1 MKKVH
6 VVSHTHWDREWY
18 FTIEDS
24 NILLGENFAKILS
37 TLENIPE
44 YNSYTLDAQSSL
56 IEEYLKIKPENY
68 ERVKNV
74 ISNKKLFVGPWYT
87 QTDTL
92 LVNKES
98 LIRNLFYGTTIA
110 KKFDH
115 SLNVGYLPDTFGQN
129 AYLPSIFKNFG
140 IDYSVLK
147 RGIFLKDLKNN
158 DNFTWISP
166 DGKSIPS
173 NYMSLGYGSGELLNS
188 DETYVKEKLLPI
200 LNSLNNNNID
210 NDNILLFVGGDQTL
224 INSILVDELAKINS
238 LQDKF
243 NLETSSLEKFM
254 EEATSQDNFERKIYG
269 ELRDT
274 GNQRVHRTIGSMRYD
289 IKKLNSRIENK
300 ILNILEP
307 LYSIGKSFGV
317 DYPQTWLDFIWKNL
331 FDAHA
336 HDSMGCCNSDDTN
349 REVKNRLIKSERIVD
364 GLINLIKKRVI
375 KSISKTIGKEN
386 IFVLFNTNIKE
397 NNEFNK
403 GVLFTKSK
411 YFSIEDLS
419 GKKVTFEKNSQ
430 KYINGGKKIILTEN
444 GNIEEEMPGY
454 YRTEIT
460 LKTAVHSMGW
470 KTFVINDIEK
480 DDILTKE
487 DKDNTIKNEN
497 LKLIVNSDSID
508 IFFKEIE
515 LKDCIYFENCADFGD
530 SYDFSPLENDTPFII
545 KNFEIVSR
553 EIKENLEKIEVL
565 TKVTLPK
572 NLDNRI
578 AKINDVEFEIITV
591 FELRKGEK
599 YIRIKHNILNN
610 IEDHRVRCVFKTPF
624 TQLNN
629 SYSDSGFSLI
639 EHKTDIEEMK
649 TWREDNY
656 VEAPVPIYNMENIA
670 LVKKNNLVMGT
681 IVEGLKEYE
690 ILDNSHLAL
699 TLFRSVG
706 LLGRDNLL
714 WRPNRASGINNTTV
728 YTPDAQIQGKLEFEY
743 ALYFDNILRDSEIFK
758 NVEKYLKAL
767 TYYQNQEL
775 DSLDER
781 LDRFNIPLLERNLL
795 PEYSLFSI
803 DNSNIFMSMCKTNGE
818 DIVIRLFNPENTE
831 EKVKILSENISSIT
845 ETNLGEIEEKEIEK
859 IVIEPKGYI
868 TLKLKLKKEENERQ
882 NSSI

>member
-6 VVSHTHWDREWY
+6 VISHTHWDREWY

-24 NILLGENFAKILS
+24 NILLGENLDKILS
-37 TLENIPE
+37 ILENNLE
-44 YNSYTLDAQSSL
+44 YNSYTLDAQCSL
-56 IEEYLKIKPENY
+56 VEEYLKIKPENY
-68 ERVKNV
+68 ERLKNV

-98 LIRNLFYGTTIA
+98 LIRNLYYGTTIA
-110 KKFDH
+110 KKFGH

-140 IDYSVLK
+140 IDYSILK
-147 RGIFLKDLKNN
+147 RGVYLKDLKSN

-166 DGKSIPS
+166 DNKTIPT
-173 NYMSLGYGSGELLNS
+173 NYMSVGYSAGEFFES
-188 DETYVKEKLLPI
+188 
-200 LNSLNNNNID
+200 SLNYINDTLTPMLDKINKNNIE
-210 NDNILLFVGGDQTL
+210 NKNLLYFAGGDQNL
-224 INSILVDELAKINS
+224 INSNMPKDIEIINKNIKGYELVLSD
-238 LQDKF
+238 
-243 NLETSSLEKFM
+243 LEKFM
-254 EEATSQDNFERKIYG
+254 EESILEDSFENKLYG

-300 ILNILEP
+300 ILNVLEP
-307 LYSIGKSFGV
+307 IYSIGKTFGI

-364 GLINLIKKRVI
+364 GLINLIKKRII

-411 YFSIEDLS
+411 YFSVEDLC
-419 GKKVTFEKNSQ
+419 GEKVTFEKNSQ
-430 KYINGGKKIILTEN
+430 KYISGGKKIILTEK
-444 GNIEEEMPGY
+444 GDIEEEIPGY

-460 LKTAVHSMGW
+460 LKIKVQPMGW
-470 KTFVINDIEK
+470 KTFVVNDIEN
-480 DDILTKE
+480 DNTITKE
-487 DKDNTIKNEN
+487 DKENTIQNEN
-497 LKLIVNSDSID
+497 LKLVINSNTID
-508 IFFKEIE
+508 IFFEDME

-530 SYDFSPLENDTPFII
+530 SYDFSPLENDIPFII

-553 EIKENLEKIEVL
+553 EIKKNLERIEIL

-572 NLDNRI
+572 NLDNRV
-578 AKINDVEFEIITV
+578 AKINDVEFKIVTV

-599 YIRIKHNILNN
+599 YIRVKHNILNN

-639 EHKTDIEEMK
+639 DHKTNIEEMK
-649 TWREDNY
+649 TWRENNY

-670 LVKKNNLVMGT
+670 LVKNNNLVMGT

-690 ILDNSHLAL
+690 ILNNSHLAL

-706 LLGRDNLL
+706 LLGRDNLV

-743 ALYFDNILRDSEIFK
+743 ALYFDNISRESEIFE
-758 NVEKYLKAL
+758 NVEKYLKTL
-767 TYYQNQEL
+767 TCYQNQEL
-775 DSLDER
+775 NLLEER
-781 LDRFNIPLLERNLL
+781 LDRFNIPLLERELL

-803 DNSNIFMSMCKTNGE
+803 DNSNVFMSMCKTNGE
-818 DIVIRLFNPENTE
+818 DIVIRLFNPENITE
-831 EKVKILSENISSIT
+831 EVKILGEKIVKIM
-845 ETNLGEIEEKEIEK
+845 ETNLGEVEEKEIEK
-859 IVIEPKGYI
+859 ILIEPKGYV
-868 TLKLKLKKEENERQ
+868 TLKLKLKKEENER
-882 NSSI
+882 

>member
-24 NILLGENFAKILS
+24 NILLGENLDKILS
-37 TLENIPE
+37 TLENNPE

-56 IEEYLKIKPENY
+56 VEEYLKIKPENY

-98 LIRNLFYGTTIA
+98 LIRNLYYGTTIA
-110 KKFDH
+110 KKFGH

-140 IDYSVLK
+140 IDYSILK
-147 RGIFLKDLKNN
+147 RGVYLKNLKNN
-158 DNFTWISP
+158 DNFTWVSP
-166 DGKSIPS
+166 DNKSIPT
-173 NYMSLGYGSGELLNS
+173 NYMSVGYSAGEFFES
-188 DETYVKEKLLPI
+188 DLDYINDTLTPMLDKINK
-200 LNSLNNNNID
+200 NNIE
-210 NDNILLFVGGDQTL
+210 NKNLLYFAGGDQNL
-224 INSILVDELAKINS
+224 INSNMPKDIEIINKNIKGYELILSD
-238 LQDKF
+238 
-243 NLETSSLEKFM
+243 LEKFM
-254 EEATSQDNFERKIYG
+254 EESISEDSFENKLYG

-274 GNQRVHRTIGSMRYD
+274 GNQRVHKTIGSMRYD

-300 ILNILEP
+300 ILNVLEP
-307 LYSIGKSFGV
+307 LYSIGKNFGI
-317 DYPQTWLDFIWKNL
+317 DYTQAWLDSIWKTL

-364 GLINLIKKRVI
+364 GLINLIKKRII

-386 IFVLFNTNIKE
+386 IFVLFNTNVKE
-397 NNEFNK
+397 NNEFNQ

-411 YFSIEDLS
+411 YFSIKDLS
-419 GKKVTFEKNSQ
+419 GEKVTFEKNSQ
-430 KYINGGKKIILTEN
+430 KYISGGKKIILTEK
-444 GNIEEEMPGY
+444 GDIEEEIPGY

-460 LKTAVHSMGW
+460 LKAKVQPMGW
-470 KTFVINDIEK
+470 KTFIVNDVENDNLI
-480 DDILTKE
+480 TKE
-487 DKDNTIKNEN
+487 DKENTIQNEN
-497 LKLIVNSDSID
+497 LKLVVNPNTID
-508 IFFKEIE
+508 IFFKDTE

-545 KNFEIVSR
+545 KNFEIISR

-565 TKVTLPK
+565 SKITLPK
-572 NLDNRI
+572 NLDNRV
-578 AKINDVEFEIITV
+578 AKINDVEFKIVTIFEI
-591 FELRKGEK
+591 RKGEK

-624 TQLNN
+624 TQLNR

-670 LVKKNNLVMGT
+670 LVKENNLVMGT

-706 LLGRDNLL
+706 LLGRDNLV

-728 YTPDAQIQGKLEFEY
+728 YTPDGQIQGRLEFEY
-743 ALYFDNILRDSEIFK
+743 ALYFDNISRESDIFE
-758 NVEKYLKAL
+758 NVEKYLKTL
-767 TYYQNQEL
+767 TCYQNQGL
-775 DSLDER
+775 NSLEER
-781 LDRFNIPLLERNLL
+781 LDRFNIPLLERELL

-818 DIVIRLFNPENTE
+818 NIVIRLFNPENIVE
-831 EKVKILSENISSIT
+831 EVKILGEKIVKVM
-845 ETNLGEIEEKEIEK
+845 ETNLGEVEEKEIEK
-859 IVIEPKGYI
+859 ILIEPKGYV
-868 TLKLKLKKEENERQ
+868 TLKLKLKKEENER
-882 NSSI
+882 

>member
-24 NILLGENFAKILS
+24 NILLGENLDKILS
-37 TLENIPE
+37 TLENNPE

-56 IEEYLKIKPENY
+56 VEEYLKIKPENY

-98 LIRNLFYGTTIA
+98 LIRNLYYGTTIA
-110 KKFDH
+110 KKFGH

-140 IDYSVLK
+140 IDYSILK
-147 RGIFLKDLKNN
+147 RGVYLKNLKNN
-158 DNFTWISP
+158 DNFTWVSP
-166 DGKSIPS
+166 DNKSIPT
-173 NYMSLGYGSGELLNS
+173 NYMSVGYSAGEFFES
-188 DETYVKEKLLPI
+188 DLDYINDTLTPMLDKINK
-200 LNSLNNNNID
+200 NNIE
-210 NDNILLFVGGDQTL
+210 NKNLLYFAGGDQNL
-224 INSILVDELAKINS
+224 INSNMPKDIEIINKNIKGYELILSD
-238 LQDKF
+238 
-243 NLETSSLEKFM
+243 LEKFM
-254 EEATSQDNFERKIYG
+254 EESISEDSFENKLYG

-274 GNQRVHRTIGSMRYD
+274 GNQRVHKTIGSMRYD

-300 ILNILEP
+300 ILNVLEP
-307 LYSIGKSFGV
+307 LYSIGKNFGI
-317 DYPQTWLDFIWKNL
+317 DYPQAWLDSIWKTL

-364 GLINLIKKRVI
+364 GLINLIKKRII

-386 IFVLFNTNIKE
+386 IFVLFNTNVKE
-397 NNEFNK
+397 NNEFNQ

-411 YFSIEDLS
+411 YFSIKDLS
-419 GKKVTFEKNSQ
+419 GEKVTFEKNSQ
-430 KYINGGKKIILTEN
+430 KYISGGKKIILTEK
-444 GNIEEEMPGY
+444 GDIEEEIPGY

-460 LKTAVHSMGW
+460 LKAKVQPMGW
-470 KTFVINDIEK
+470 KTFIVNDVENDNLI
-480 DDILTKE
+480 TKE
-487 DKDNTIKNEN
+487 DKENTIQNEN
-497 LKLIVNSDSID
+497 LKLVVNPNTID
-508 IFFKEIE
+508 IFFKDTE

-545 KNFEIVSR
+545 KNFEIISR

-565 TKVTLPK
+565 SKITLPK
-572 NLDNRI
+572 NLDNRV
-578 AKINDVEFEIITV
+578 AKINDVEFKIVTIFEI
-591 FELRKGEK
+591 RKGEK

-624 TQLNN
+624 TQLNR

-670 LVKKNNLVMGT
+670 LVKENNLVMGT

-706 LLGRDNLL
+706 LLGRDNLV

-728 YTPDAQIQGKLEFEY
+728 YTPDGQIQGRLEFEY
-743 ALYFDNILRDSEIFK
+743 ALYFDNISRESDIFE
-758 NVEKYLKAL
+758 NVEKYLKTL
-767 TYYQNQEL
+767 TCYQNQGL
-775 DSLDER
+775 NSLEER
-781 LDRFNIPLLERNLL
+781 LDRFNIPLLERELL

-818 DIVIRLFNPENTE
+818 NIVIRLFNPENIVE
-831 EKVKILSENISSIT
+831 EVKILGEKIVKVM
-845 ETNLGEIEEKEIEK
+845 ETNLGEVEEKEIEK
-859 IVIEPKGYI
+859 ILIEPKGYV
-868 TLKLKLKKEENERQ
+868 TLKLKLKKEENER
-882 NSSI
+882 